1 VDQLSGPWPLDSKH
15 RDLIGNIRYLQVK
28 STGIRLY
35 PIMVF
40 LPIPSIVH
48 DQMLLI
54 LQTEDEHI
62 IFDSTLVIADQR
74 ILSLSVLEGGYVV
87 GRYVI
92 Q

>member
-15 RDLIGNIRYLQVK
+15 RDLIGNICYLQVK
-28 STGIRLY
+28 TIGIRLY
-35 PIMVF
+35 PIMVL
-40 LPIPSIVH
+40 LPIPSVVH

-62 IFDSTLVIADQR
+62 VFDSTLMIADQR
-74 ILSLSVLEGGYVV
+74 ILSLSVLEGSYVV

>member
-1 VDQLSGPWPLDSKH
+1 VDQLSGPRPLDSKH
-15 RDLIGNIRYLQVK
+15 RDLIGNIRNVQVK
-28 STGIRLY
+28 TMGIRLY

-40 LPIPSIVH
+40 LSVPSIVH

-62 IFDSTLVIADQR
+62 IFDSTLMIADQR